1 MPRVFHIICIFPGII
16 VPGGFEPPSQ
26 APKAFRIDRYPTGLV
41 WFILLNHSGPY
52 KIYIAFSEWMRD
64 EASS

>member
-1 MPRVFHIICIFPGII
+1 
-16 VPGGFEPPSQ
+16 
-26 APKAFRIDRYPTGLV
+26 
-41 WFILLNHSGPY
+41 LLNHSGPY